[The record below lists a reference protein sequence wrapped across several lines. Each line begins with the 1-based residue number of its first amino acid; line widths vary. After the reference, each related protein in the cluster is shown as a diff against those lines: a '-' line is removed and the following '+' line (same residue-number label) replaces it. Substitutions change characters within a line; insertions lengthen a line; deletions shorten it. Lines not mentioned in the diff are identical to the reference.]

1 LTAAATVT
9 ELLEDVSRR
18 GVTLWVEGGK
28 LRFRA
33 PKGALLEEHRAAF
46 ATRRSEVITALRAQ
60 AAGNVRFA
68 PLSYNQRALWF
79 VAQEA
84 EASAAYNIAATARV
98 RTKVDAG
105 ALRDALQ
112 GLTDRHAM
120 LRTTYTL
127 GDDGLPVQRTVG
139 WVEVAFDVHDVRNIG
154 DGELL
159 ERVSADYRRPIDL
172 ERGPVFRASLYA
184 RAPDDHVFLMVV
196 HHIAADAWSMGVMVD
211 DLQSLSAEA
220 GGLPAKV
227 TAPPEREYTDFV
239 DWQARMLEAPE
250 GTGLAQ
256 YWSTRLAPPRTHLE
270 LPADKPRPP
279 KKTFRGATLTTT
291 AGPDLLDGVRKI
303 AREDSTTLFVVLL
316 AAYYSMLHRLTGEED
331 LVVGTPTASRP
342 GAEFSKVVGYFVNPV
357 PLRTRVHP
365 TMTFRELVSI
375 ARTTASE
382 ALDGQDYPLPLMV
395 QHSRTAR
402 DPGRSPLFEVFF
414 SALSAEQIRSAG
426 TGDDAPADAPK
437 ALTGPYPLTQL
448 EGQFDLA
455 LQVIE
460 YKTKLD
466 IELRYST
473 DLFEKVT
480 AERYLSHFVGLL
492 ESAARNVDCPIE
504 DLSSV
509 VSAKTS
515 NAPAEALLAELA
527 ARDVRVK
534 LDGDKLRLSAP
545 SGAVDDELKARLA
558 SQKTEL
564 IEVLRSARVERR
576 PVARGVP
583 FTLPSAQQK
592 VWLRSR
598 RTPGALLNVGISL
611 RMRGRLNQA
620 ALTRALDALVRR
632 HESFRLCIR
641 ETDGRARA
649 EPRSDVTPK
658 LDVLDIAAA
667 DGSARRA
674 EALRALSER
683 TCLPFDLGRGPLA
696 RFVLARLSLDEHLLL
711 IAMPRIAADEW
722 SLRVAVRDLAAFYD
736 AEVGGMPPVLQPL
749 EMGYA
754 DFAAW
759 QHDRLS
765 GGLYARHLSYWR
777 RQLAGAPAALELP
790 TDRPRP
796 PVQSFRARRRSCR
809 MPREQLD
816 ALNDF
821 GRAHDATLY
830 VTLLTAFQ
838 VLLSRYS
845 GQEDLV
851 VGCSVPNRERQ
862 ELEAS
867 IGAFANDVA
876 LRGRLE
882 GNPSV
887 SQFLTQVK
895 GTVKGALAY
904 AEVPFDRLTEALR
917 PETSESHH
925 DVFQTRLT
933 LSSSPAL
940 PSKLTGLEMENAEEG
955 ETEGGSQ
962 YDLALEVEE
971 HEGGLRMVYE
981 YAADLFDSATIARMH
996 AQYLTL
1002 LGQIVMD
1009 ASQTVRD
1016 IPLMT
1021 DEEGANLLSLVN
1033 ATVASHDR
1041 SMCVLDLVRATA
1053 RQHPDDVAVEASGVT
1068 LTYAALEQR
1077 ARQVAHL
1084 LRAQGVGRGSLVGVC
1099 LDRTWQLPVALLG
1112 VLEAGAAY
1120 VPVDP
1125 AHPAE
1130 RLSYTLRDAGV
1141 ACVVT
1146 DARFG
1151 ALLSGAEVPLV
1162 LLGASPSELDDQ
1174 PADAPNVALAP
1185 SDLAYVIYTSGSTGR
1200 PKGVEI
1206 EHGNFVNFLRSMQKE
1221 PGLRRGDVLL
1231 AVTTPSF
1238 DIAGLE
1244 LFLPLTV
1251 GAKTVIASRGDVL
1264 DGERLRERIE
1274 SCGATM
1280 LQATPATWRLLID
1293 AGWQGKA
1300 DLTALCG
1307 GEALPRDLA
1316 KELSSRVRALFN
1328 MYGPTETTVWST
1340 VHRVVDCERD
1350 IPIGH
1355 PIANTNV
1362 YVLDASG
1369 RPAPVGVAGEL
1380 CIGGEGVARGYR
1392 QRPELTAEKFAV
1404 VKPPGRAPER
1414 VYRTGDVVRLR
1425 ADLALEFVGRRD
1437 HQVKLRGYRIE
1448 LGEIEAVLADQPAV
1462 RRSVVIVREDIPGD
1476 PRLVAYV
1483 VPKDE
1488 GVIPMEELRA
1498 ALRARLPEYMVPSLI
1513 VPLASLPLTANDKI
1527 DRKALPVPQTA
1538 RASAATDDTIMT
1550 EPQRRVAA
1558 IWCSVLKLERVG
1570 LYENF
1575 FDIGGHS
1582 LLVIKVHTLLRREFG
1597 VELTVVDLFQRTTV
1611 AGQAELVS
1619 LSGERDA
1626 GLSRARARAARQA
1639 ESSVEGSQ

>member
-1 LTAAATVT
+1 LTSPAVT
-9 ELLEDVSRR
+9 ELLEDVARR
-18 GVTLWVEGGK
+18 GVVLWVEGGK

-33 PKGALLEEHRAAF
+33 PQGALSGEHRAAF
-46 ATRRSEVITALRAQ
+46 TTHRSEVIAALRAQ
-60 AAGNVRFA
+60 AAANARDA

-84 EASAAYNIAATARV
+84 EASAAYNIAAAARV
-98 RTKVDAG
+98 RTAMDAH
-105 ALRDALQ
+105 ALRDVVQ
-112 GLTDRHAM
+112 GLVDRHAM

-127 GDDGLPVQRTVG
+127 GDDGMPVQRTVG
-139 WVEVAFDVHDVRNIG
+139 FVEVSLDVHDVRDIG
-154 DGELL
+154 EPELL
-159 ERVSADYRRPIDL
+159 ERVSADYRRPFDL
-172 ERGPVFRASLYA
+172 ERGPVFRASLYT
-184 RAPDDHVFLMVV
+184 RAPDDHVFLMAV
-196 HHIAADAWSMGVMVD
+196 HHIAADAWSMGMMLD
-211 DLQSLSAEA
+211 DLQVLSAEA
-220 GGLPAKV
+220 SGQLTKV
-227 TAPPEREYTDFV
+227 PPPPEREYTDFG

-250 GTGLAQ
+250 GQALAQ
-256 YWSTRLAPPRTHLE
+256 YWKTRLASPRTHLE

-279 KKTFRGATLTTT
+279 KKTFCGATLTTIL
-291 AGPDLLDGVRKI
+291 GQDLLDRVRKI
-303 AREDSTTLFVVLL
+303 VRDDSTTLFVVLL

-357 PLRTRVHP
+357 PLRARVHSK
-365 TMTFRELVSI
+365 MTFRELVGLVK
-375 ARTTASE
+375 TTASE
-382 ALDGQDYPLPLMV
+382 ALDGQDYPFPLMV
-395 QHSRTAR
+395 QHSQTAR
-402 DPGRSPLFEVFF
+402 DPSRSPLFEVFF
-414 SALSAEQIRSAG
+414 SALNAEQIRAAA

-437 ALTGPYPLTQL
+437 SPIGSYPLTQL
-448 EGQFDLA
+448 EGQFDLS

-460 YKTKLD
+460 HKKKLD
-466 IELRYST
+466 IELRYNT
-473 DLFEKVT
+473 DLFEKGT
-480 AERYLSHFVGLL
+480 AERYLAHFVGLL
-492 ESAARNVDCPIE
+492 ESASRNVDCPIE

-509 VSAKTS
+509 TS
-515 NAPAEALLAELA
+515 NSATEALLAELA

-545 SGAVDDELKARLA
+545 PGAVDDTLKATLA
-558 SQKTEL
+558 SQKAAI
-564 IEVLRSARVERR
+564 IEVLRASAFRA

-583 FTLPSAQQK
+583 FGLSSAQQES
-592 VWLRSR
+592 WR
-598 RTPGALLNVGISL
+598 RGRRAPGLPLNVSISL
-611 RMRGRLNQA
+611 RIRGRLNQA

-641 ETDGRARA
+641 ETDGIARA
-649 EPRSDVTPK
+649 EPRSDVAPK
-658 LDVLDIAAA
+658 LDLLDVAAA
-667 DGSARRA
+667 NGSPRRA
-674 EALRALSER
+674 EELGALEESVR
-683 TCLPFDLGRGPLA
+683 LPFDFGRGPLA
-696 RFVLARLSLDEHLLL
+696 RFVLARLSLEEHLLL
-711 IAMPRIAADEW
+711 IVMPRIVADEW

-736 AEVGGMPPVLQPL
+736 AEVAGKLPVLPLL
-749 EMGYA
+749 EMSYA
-754 DFAAW
+754 DFAVW
-759 QHDRLS
+759 QRERLDA
-765 GGLYARHLSYWR
+765 GLFARHLSYWR
-777 RQLAGAPAALELP
+777 RELADAPAVLELP

-796 PVQSFRARRRSCR
+796 PVQSFRARRLRFE
-809 MPREQLD
+809 MPRERLCAID
-816 ALNDF
+816 AF
-821 GRAHDATLY
+821 ARAHDATLY
-830 VTLLTAFQ
+830 TTLLAAFQ
-838 VLLSRYS
+838 VLLYRYS
-845 GQEDLV
+845 GQEDVV
-851 VGCSVPNRERQ
+851 VGSSVPNRHRP

-867 IGAFANDVA
+867 IGCFAGDVA
-876 LRGRLE
+876 LRGRLQ
-882 GNPSV
+882 GNPSF
-887 SQFLTQVK
+887 SRFLMRLK
-895 GTVKGALAY
+895 DTVKSAL
-904 AEVPFDRLTEALR
+904 EHRDLPFDRMMEALR

-925 DVFQTRLT
+925 AVFQTRLT
-933 LSSSPAL
+933 LSSFPAL
-940 PSKLTGLEMENAEEG
+940 PRTLTGLEVEIAEES
-955 ETEGGSQ
+955 ETERASR
-962 YDLALEVEE
+962 YDLSLEIEE

-981 YAADLFDSATIARMH
+981 YAADLFDPATIARMQ

-1002 LGQIVMD
+1002 LGQIVKD
-1009 ASQTVRD
+1009 ASQTVRE

-1021 DEEGANLLSLVN
+1021 DEEGANLLALVN
-1033 ATVASHDR
+1033 ATAAPRGSAS
-1041 SMCVLDLVRATA
+1041 VLHLVRATA
-1053 RQHPDDVAVEASGVT
+1053 RQQPDDVAVEASGVT
-1068 LTYAALEQR
+1068 LTYAGLEQR

-1141 ACVVT
+1141 TCVVT

-1162 LLGASPSELDDQ
+1162 FLGANPQELDGR
-1174 PADAPNVALAP
+1174 PADAPNGGPAP

-1206 EHGNFVNFLRSMQKE
+1206 EHGNLVNFLCSMQKE
-1221 PGLRRGDVLL
+1221 PGLGRGDVLL

-1280 LQATPATWRLLID
+1280 MQATPATWRLLID
-1293 AGWQGKA
+1293 AGWRGKA

-1316 KELSSRVRALFN
+1316 RELSSRVRALFN

-1340 VHRVVDCERD
+1340 VHRVVDCDRD

-1362 YVLDASG
+1362 YVLDGSG
-1369 RPAPVGVAGEL
+1369 RPAPVGVPGEL

-1392 QRPELTAEKFAV
+1392 QRPELTAEKFV
-1404 VKPPGRAPER
+1404 VVEPPGRAAER

-1448 LGEIEAVLADQPAV
+1448 LGEIESVLADQPAV
-1462 RRSVVIVREDIPGD
+1462 RRSVVIVREDTPGD

-1483 VPKDE
+1483 VPREE
-1488 GVIPMEELRA
+1488 GVLPMEELRA
-1498 ALRARLPEYMVPSLI
+1498 ALRARLPEYMVPTVI
-1513 VPLASLPLTANDKI
+1513 VSLASLPLTGNDKI

-1538 RASAATDDTIMT
+1538 RSAAATDNVVMT
-1550 EPQRRVAA
+1550 DPQRRVAA
-1558 IWCSVLKLERVG
+1558 IWCSVLALPRVG

-1611 AGQAELVS
+1611 AGQAELVAP
-1619 LSGERDA
+1619 SGDVDA
-1626 GLSRARARAARQA
+1626 RLSRARARAAKQA
-1639 ESSVEGSQ
+1639 EQSLERSQ